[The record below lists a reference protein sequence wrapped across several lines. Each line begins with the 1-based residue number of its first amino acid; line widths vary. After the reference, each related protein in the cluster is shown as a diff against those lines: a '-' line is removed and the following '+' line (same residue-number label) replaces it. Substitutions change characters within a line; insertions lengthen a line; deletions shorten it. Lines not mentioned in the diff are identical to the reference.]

1 MGLEP
6 RGRRGRRTASAARTV
21 SPMCAL
27 ASPDRSVFR
36 VTGDPLVAGAD
47 SGALAGRTV
56 AVKDLFAVSGYA
68 IGVGNPTW
76 LSEAAAEPDH
86 AEAVSSLL
94 AAGADV
100 VGIAQTD
107 ELAFSLFGINVHY
120 GTPPNPAAADRV
132 PGGSSSGPASAVALG
147 LADIGLGTDTGG
159 SIRVPASHC
168 GLYGLRPT
176 HGSVS
181 VDGVVPLAHSFDTV
195 GWLTRDADTLR
206 EVADVLSPADGAPQV
221 ERLLLAEDL
230 FDLVEP
236 RVQGVLREAV
246 DALSTRLGLPVESTS
261 ALQGDDI
268 DAWLSAFRTIQ
279 TAEAWTAHGEW
290 LQRHP
295 GVVQDEIAERFTMGS
310 AVTPGE
316 LEACRELMTR
326 VRDAMSERVP
336 PGSCLVQP
344 AAGGPAPP
352 RHMDDED
359 KIRARAGT
367 LRLTCPAGLAGMPA
381 VVLPGGRLPEGPVGL
396 CLVGHRGSDLSLA
409 TLAGEP
415 RAS

>member
-1 MGLEP
+1 MGLEST
-6 RGRRGRRTASAARTV
+6 GRCGRRTAGVARTV
-21 SPMCAL
+21 SPMCAQ
-27 ASPDRSVFR
+27 ASTDLSVFR
-36 VTGDPLVAGAD
+36 VTGDPLLSGAD
-47 SGALAGRTV
+47 TGALAGRSV

-76 LSEAAAEPDH
+76 LSEAPVEPDH

-107 ELAFSLFGINVHY
+107 ELAFSLFGTNMHY

-132 PGGSSSGPASAVALG
+132 PGGSSSGPASAVAMG

-176 HGSVS
+176 HGTVPIT
-181 VDGVVPLAHSFDTV
+181 GVVPLARSFDTV
-195 GWLTRDADTLR
+195 GWLTRDAETLL
-206 EVADVLSPADGAPQV
+206 EVARVLSPADAAPPV
-221 ERLLLAEDL
+221 ARLLLAEDL
-230 FDLVEP
+230 FDVVEP

-246 DALSTRLGLPVESTS
+246 DALSARLGLPVESTS
-261 ALQGDDI
+261 ALRGDDI

-279 TAEAWTAHGEW
+279 TAEAWTAHGSW

-295 GVVQDEIAERFTMGS
+295 GAVQDEIAERFTMGS

-316 LEACRELMTR
+316 LEASRELMRR
-326 VRDAMSERVP
+326 VRNALSERVP
-336 PGSCLVQP
+336 PGSCLLQP

-352 RHMDDED
+352 RHMRDED
-359 KIRARAGT
+359 KTQSRAGT

-396 CLVGHRGSDLSLA
+396 CLVGHRGSDVSLA
-409 TLAGEP
+409 ALAG
-415 RAS
+415 

>member
-1 MGLEP
+1 M
-6 RGRRGRRTASAARTV
+6 
-21 SPMCAL
+21 
-27 ASPDRSVFR
+27 
-36 VTGDPLVAGAD
+36 TGEPLVSGTGA
-47 SGALAGRTV
+47 GALAGQSV

-76 LSEAAAEPDH
+76 LLEAPVELAH

-94 AAGADV
+94 AEGADV

-107 ELAFSLFGINVHY
+107 ELAFSLFGTNMHY

-132 PGGSSSGPASAVALG
+132 PGGSSSGPASAVAMG

-176 HGSVS
+176 HGNVS
-181 VDGVVPLAHSFDTV
+181 VAGVVPLARSFDTV
-195 GWLTRDADTLR
+195 GWLTRDAKTLH
-206 EVADVLSPADGAPQV
+206 EVARVLLPVETAPRV
-221 ERLLLAEDL
+221 TRLLLAEDL

-236 RVQGVLREAV
+236 RVQGLLREAV
-246 DALSTRLGLPVESTS
+246 DDLSTRLGLLVESTS
-261 ALQGDDI
+261 ALHGADI
-268 DAWLSAFRTIQ
+268 DAWLHAFRTIQ
-279 TAEAWTAHGEW
+279 TAEAWGAHGLW

-295 GVVQDEIAERFTMGS
+295 GALQDEIAERFAMGS
-310 AVTPGE
+310 AVTAGE
-316 LEACRELMTR
+316 LEASRKLMTQ
-326 VRDAMSERVP
+326 VRNALHERVS

-352 RHMDDED
+352 RHMREED
-359 KIRARAGT
+359 KIRSRAET

-381 VVLPGGRLPEGPVGL
+381 VVLPGGRLPDGPVGL
-396 CLVGHRGSDLSLA
+396 CLVGHPGSDGSLA
-409 TLAGEP
+409 DLAG
-415 RAS
+415 